1 MSNENQG
8 SAQRYNS
15 MVIIWS
21 SLVMSQIMLLLVIF
35 LTRPELFRFEF
46 TEPLAGISS
55 VQILG
60 FGVAA
65 ITTFLFSFG
74 FKKRFRERAVEQQD
88 TQTLQTG
95 FLIALALCEASS
107 LLGFVLAFAF
117 EYQYFFLWF
126 ALGILGTLLH
136 FPRRDDILA
145 ASYRWDQ
152 PQ

>member
-1 MSNENQG
+1 MSDENPG
-8 SAQRYNS
+8 PVQRYNA
-15 MVIIWS
+15 MMITWV
-21 SLVMSQIMLLLVIF
+21 SLIMSQVMFLFVIF

-46 TEPLAGISS
+46 TEPLAGNSS
-55 VQILG
+55 AQILG

-74 FKKRFRERAVEQQD
+74 FKKRFLERAVEQQD
-88 TQTLQTG
+88 PEVVQTG
-95 FLIALALCEASS
+95 YLIALALCEASS

-145 ASYRWDQ
+145 ASYRRDQ